1 MIQLYGNLRSRA
13 TRCLW
18 MLGET
23 GQPYQ
28 LIEKSTRADD
38 LQTAEYARLNPNARI
53 PTLVDGDVTLW
64 ESMAIN
70 IYLAQRY
77 DGPLHLA
84 GPKELGL
91 TAQWSFWAVLEME
104 QLLLALLEHR
114 ATLPEFARDP
124 SQVERSELLLRK
136 PLGVLNDRLTGR
148 EYLAGDS
155 FTVADLNVASILAWG
170 RMARL
175 NLSACSEVARWLDA
189 CMARPAYRRVRDQ
202 AKRK

>member
-18 MLGET
+18 MLEET
-23 GQPYQ
+23 GRPYQ

-70 IYLAQRY
+70 IYLGQKY
-77 DGPLHLA
+77 DGPVRLA

-91 TAQWSFWAVLEME
+91 AAQWSFWAVLEME
-104 QLLLALLEHR
+104 QLLLGLLEHR
-114 ATLPEFARDP
+114 ALLPEFARDP
-124 SQVERSELLLRK
+124 SHAERSELLLRK

-189 CMARPAYRRVRDQ
+189 CLARPAYRRVRDQ
-202 AKRK
+202 AKCN

>member
-18 MLGET
+18 MLEET

-38 LQTAEYARLNPNARI
+38 LQTADYTRLNPNARI

-70 IYLAQRY
+70 IYLAQKY
-77 DGPLHLA
+77 DGPVHLA
-84 GPKELGL
+84 GPKDLGL
-91 TAQWSFWAVLEME
+91 AAQWSFWAVLELE
-104 QLLLALLEHR
+104 ELLLGLLEHR
-114 ATLPEFARDP
+114 AVLPEFARDP
-124 SQVERSELLLRK
+124 SRVERNELLLRR

-155 FTVADLNVASILAWG
+155 FTVADLNVAGILAWG
-170 RMARL
+170 RMARFD
-175 NLSACSEVARWLDA
+175 LSAFSEAARWLDA
-189 CMARPAYRRVRDQ
+189 CLTRPAYRRVRDQ
-202 AKRK
+202 ARSK